1 MYEIIL
7 LCFVIENK
15 LFFSVFFNQAFLL
28 YIYLAVFVTI
38 KHHST
43 SAAGAKGWSPL
54 AGEEPFLLFANRHDL
69 RQLHLYSG
77 NYHLL
82 VDGQK
87 SIIALDYD
95 YSNKLLFWSDVA
107 TERISM

>member
-1 MYEIIL
+1 M
-7 LCFVIENK
+7 
-15 LFFSVFFNQAFLL
+15 
-28 YIYLAVFVTI
+28 
-38 KHHST
+38 
-43 SAAGAKGWSPL
+43 
-54 AGEEPFLLFANRHDL
+54 FANRHDL
-69 RQLHLYSG
+69 RELRLYSG

-95 YSNKLLFWSDVA
+95 FAEKLVFWSDVA

>member
-1 MYEIIL
+1 MINVHWCISVHNLYASVSQSPRNCSL
-7 LCFVIENK
+7 L
-15 LFFSVFFNQAFLL
+15 VFCPADCL
-28 YIYLAVFVTI
+28 I
-38 KHHST
+38 
-43 SAAGAKGWSPL
+43 

-69 RQLHLYSG
+69 RELRLYSG

-95 YSNKLLFWSDVA
+95 FSEKLLFWSDVA